1 MIIFFRMKPI
11 KSSPD
16 VFGLYKNS
24 LYSPMMNSHRSF
36 SDFSQNIETQTRT
49 RCHTPVQ
56 HSGESKTGK
65 PPNIIIFSE
74 SASSAQQIQY
84 SLESVLHRYR

>member
-1 MIIFFRMKPI
+1 MKPI

-16 VFGLYKNS
+16 FFGVYSNS
-24 LYSPMMNSHRSF
+24 NSSMIRNHRSF
-36 SDFSQNIETQTRT
+36 SDFANGFESRT
-49 RCHTPVQ
+49 RCRTPV
-56 HSGESKTGK
+56 HHMGEIKTGK

-74 SASSAQQIQY
+74 SASSSQQIQN